1 MKYFAKLCFMISGN
15 KNYKFNDYG
24 IPYLDLQEFENLK
37 KDIKDFKDLISA
49 YESNNADSDWWGNLD
64 ILWEI
69 IDSISIISWFKYNC
83 YYIYVNDEFFD
94 KVDDNKNKDYVMS
107 KILNFLNR
115 CQRDYG
121 LKAVYE

>member
-49 YESNNADSDWWGNLD
+49 YESNNADPIGGE
-64 ILWEI
+64 ILIFFGKLLIPFQLYLGSNTIVI
-69 IDSISIISWFKYNC
+69 IF
-83 YYIYVNDEFFD
+83 
-94 KVDDNKNKDYVMS
+94 MS
-107 KILNFLNR
+107 MMNFLIKLMITKTR
-115 CQRDYG
+115 IMLCQRY
-121 LKAVYE
+121 